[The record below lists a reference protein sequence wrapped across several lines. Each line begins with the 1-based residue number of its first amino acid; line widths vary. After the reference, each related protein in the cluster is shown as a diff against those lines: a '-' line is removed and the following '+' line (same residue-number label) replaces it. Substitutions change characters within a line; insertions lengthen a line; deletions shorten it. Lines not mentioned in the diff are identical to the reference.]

1 MNGNTEK
8 KELKKTYLQSYQ
20 ALSFSIKTLEVLI
33 NRMKEEQRHTMT
45 VLAAQS
51 GTGRSEVEMTDVF
64 TCLRKQLAEK
74 NLICSAIVKKVECM
88 DCEIEK
94 NILLLKY
101 ISGYTWEEI
110 SEITNYSLRQVYN
123 IHNLALKHFPMQ

>member
-1 MNGNTEK
+1 MNGKYEK
-8 KELKKTYLQSYQ
+8 KEQKKAYLRSYQ
-20 ALSFSIKTLEVLI
+20 ALSFSVKTLGDLLTHLQ
-33 NRMKEEQRHTMT
+33 EEQNLPLS
-45 VLAAQS
+45 VLS
-51 GTGRSEVEMTDVF
+51 EKFGTDLLDMKMTDILSSF
-64 TCLRKQLAEK
+64 RKQLEDK
-74 NLICSAIVKKVECM
+74 NQICRTIAKNVNRM

-123 IHNLALKHFPMQ
+123 IHNHALNHFPM

>member
-33 NRMKEEQRHTMT
+33 NRMKEEQRQTMT

-51 GTGRSEVEMTDVF
+51 GTGQSDVEMTDVF

-74 NLICSAIVKKVECM
+74 NLICSAIVKKVEFM

-123 IHNLALKHFPMQ
+123 IHNLALKHFPM

>member
-1 MNGNTEK
+1 MNGKFEK
-8 KELKKTYLQSYQ
+8 KEQKKAYLQSYQ
-20 ALSFSIKTLEVLI
+20 ALSFSVKTLGDLLI
-33 NRMKEEQRHTMT
+33 HVQEEQKLSLP
-45 VLAAQS
+45 VLS
-51 GTGRSEVEMTDVF
+51 GDFGTDRVDMKMTDIVSCF
-64 TCLRKQLAEK
+64 KKQMEDK
-74 NLICSAIVKKVECM
+74 NQICRTIVKNVDRM

-123 IHNLALKHFPMQ
+123 IHNHALNHFTM